1 MNANMSNST
10 FCNNQNQSI
19 DFLRNDMNAS
29 KLIRYGLVKR
39 RNILSQTASYFDVYQ
54 YVMF

>member
-1 MNANMSNST
+1 MNGNMSNLT

-19 DFLRNDMNAS
+19 DFLRNDMNTS
-29 KLIRYGLVKR
+29 KLNRYGLNKR

-54 YVMF
+54 YVIF

>member
-1 MNANMSNST
+1 MSNST